1 MSEKTNAVAVRQ
13 QDKLSLISR
22 FSDKYGIDSGKL
34 LETLKQTAFKQYDNR
49 PISNEQM
56 CALMIVAEKY
66 DLNPFVKQIYA
77 YPDKSG
83 GIVPLVAVDGW
94 DHIINSHPQF
104 DGIDFV
110 YSDNLLTIGKS
121 KECYEWIECRIHRK
135 DRSKPIIVREYLDE
149 CYRENNIA
157 WNTHTKR
164 MLRHKALI
172 QCARVAFGFGGIY
185 DEDEGRLTLKNRDA
199 EFVEDLAAPVETT
212 AVVVDSTPNQ
222 SPAPAETP
230 APEKTKRKRKSA
242 PAETPQPEPAP
253 DPESEPEQIQN
264 PVGDADFDI
273 EM

>member
-83 GIVPLVAVDGW
+83 GIVPLVSVDGW

-135 DRSKPIIVREYLDE
+135 DRSKPIVVREYLDE

-199 EFVEDLAAPVETT
+199 EFVETLAEPVETT
-212 AVVVDSTPNQ
+212 AVVVES
-222 SPAPAETP
+222 APTETP
-230 APEKTKRKRKSA
+230 APEKNKRKRKSA